1 MQAHWANDSA
11 YYRCRFPAEYALAN
25 KIDHPRNVFVREREV
40 LPELDAWLATEFAPH
55 RIEATIEQMA
65 AAQDSPGSEQQVI
78 AEAHRSI
85 RESDRDG
92 FEAVKAASVLQPA
105 ILLTGARC
113 HCGAIRAAP
122 KTYPPGRRLGDRV
135 RFAVSTGSPDSPL
148 AGQQRL
154 VPSPARLC
162 SATPS
167 GRLGRCC
174 PPRSKMAR
182 YRAAIDAGGD
192 VEEIGQWINAAKAE
206 RLLAVAALCAT
217 PPSACMTREEIS
229 AIVERFTS
237 IAAVIR
243 DADPAD
249 KAEIYREIN
258 LMLTYEPEEQIV
270 RAQAHLSANSHGVM
284 VGWLVGVRG
293 GT

>member
-85 RESDRDG
+85 RESD
-92 FEAVKAASVLQPA
+92 A
-105 ILLTGARC
+105 
-113 HCGAIRAAP
+113 
-122 KTYPPGRRLGDRV
+122 
-135 RFAVSTGSPDSPL
+135 
-148 AGQQRL
+148 
-154 VPSPARLC
+154 
-162 SATPS
+162 
-167 GRLGRCC
+167 
-174 PPRSKMAR
+174 KMAR
-182 YRAAIDAGGD
+182 YRAAIDAGAD
-192 VEEIGQWINAAKAE
+192 VEEISQWINAAKAE
-206 RLLAVAALCAT
+206 RLLAEAALCAT
-217 PPSACMTREEIS
+217 PVSACMTTEEIS

-270 RAQAHLSANSHGVM
+270 RAQAHLSADSHGVM
-284 VGWLVGVRG
+284 VGWCPRG
-293 GT
+293 DLNPHALLGH